1 MEFRYNTNVTGIP
14 NHSKG
19 NRVYSIFDLFKI
31 GVGPSSSHTVGP
43 MIAAFRFG
51 KDCVDR
57 LDSSSVSPPKIGR
70 VQVQLYGSLALT
82 GVGHATDTAIV
93 VGLAGC
99 LPDRTEPEVIQ
110 STALD
115 VRTTKQMLLNGRVA
129 LSFDEKTD
137 LLWLRRETLPQHP
150 NAMQFMAFTDDGE
163 TFFEDQYFSTGG
175 GFVYSKAEFEQQFQ
189 NARPAS
195 LTATLDVEDWV
206 PFAFRSAKELLQLCR
221 DSGLTIEALI
231 QRNELAKRSESE
243 IAAQLDKLWL
253 VMSKCIDSGCLASGI
268 LPGSLRVP
276 RRAPDIYG
284 KLSVQPTASEVKAS
298 PRTPPSQFLAAPRPM
313 ASISSDPLQQLD
325 WVSLFA
331 LAVNEENAAGGRVVT
346 APTNGAAGIIPA
358 VLAYYIHFY
367 PNADRAGI
375 HRFLKTAGAIG
386 LLYKRNASLSAAEM
400 GCQGEVGVA
409 CSMAAG
415 GLAACMGG
423 TVEQIENAAE
433 IGMEHN
439 LGLTCDP
446 IAGLVQ
452 VPCIE
457 RNTMGATKAIN
468 AARLAVLYGDGK
480 HFVSLDRVIET
491 MRQTGVDMQVKYK
504 ETSLGGL
511 AVNVVDC

>member
-1 MEFRYNTNVTGIP
+1 M
-14 NHSKG
+14 
-19 NRVYSIFDLFKI
+19 YSIFDLFKI

-51 KDCVDR
+51 KDCIERIHVQGDP
-57 LDSSSVSPPKIGR
+57 SKSVAR

-82 GVGHATDTAIV
+82 GIGHATDTAIL

-99 LPDRTEPEVIQ
+99 LPDRTEPESIQ
-110 STALD
+110 STAIE
-115 VRTTKQMLLNGRVA
+115 VRSSKRLPLNGSLDMA
-129 LSFDEKTD
+129 FDEKVD
-137 LLWLRRETLPQHP
+137 LLWLRKETLPQHP
-150 NAMQFMAFTDDGE
+150 NAIQFKAFSTMGE
-163 TFFEDQYFSTGG
+163 CLFEDQYFSTGG
-175 GFVYSKAEFEQQFQ
+175 GFVYSRQEFEQQFGQ
-189 NARPAS
+189 PLPAS
-195 LTATLDVEDWV
+195 EILSTNSV
-206 PFAFRSAKELLQLCR
+206 PYPFRSAFELLQMCKGAQL
-221 DSGLTIEALI
+221 SIEDLI
-231 QRNELAKRSESE
+231 HKNEQTKRSELE
-243 IAAQLDKLWL
+243 IGLQLDKLWAT
-253 VMSKCIDSGCLASGI
+253 MSTCIDSGCLASGI

-276 RRAPDIYG
+276 RRAPDIFR
-284 KLSVQPTASEVKAS
+284 KLSNQAFSAGSERV
-298 PRTPPSQFLAAPRPM
+298 TPSKFLAESKALV
-313 ASISSDPLQQLD
+313 AASSDPLQQLD

-358 VLAYYIHFY
+358 VLAYYVHFY
-367 PNADRAGI
+367 PNADRGGI

-415 GLAACMGG
+415 GLAACMSG
-423 TVEQIENAAE
+423 TIEQIENAAE

>member
-1 MEFRYNTNVTGIP
+1 MN
-14 NHSKG
+14 
-19 NRVYSIFDLFKI
+19 SIFELFKI

-51 KDCVDR
+51 KECVERSCVASGDN
-57 LDSSSVSPPKIGR
+57 VSIAR
-70 VQVQLYGSLALT
+70 VEVQLYGSLALT
-82 GVGHATDTAIV
+82 GVGHATDNAIV

-99 LPDRTEPEVIQ
+99 LPDRTSPEVIQ
-110 STALD
+110 STVDAARKSGRL
-115 VRTTKQMLLNGRVA
+115 LLNGQDDIQ
-129 LSFDEKTD
+129 FDESKD
-137 LLWLRRETLPQHP
+137 LVWLRNETLPQHP
-150 NAMQFMAFTDDGE
+150 NAIQFKAFRDSGE
-163 TFFEDQYFSTGG
+163 CYLEDQYFSTGG
-175 GFVYSKAEFEQQFQ
+175 GFVYSREEFDRNFTKSSS
-189 NARPAS
+189 NLMVGDS
-195 LTATLDVEDWV
+195 V
-206 PFAFRSAKELLQLCR
+206 PYPFRNAKELLQMCR
-221 DSGLTIEALI
+221 SASASIESLVQA
-231 QRNELAKRSESE
+231 NELARRSEAE
-243 IAAQLDKLWL
+243 IAAQLDLLWS
-253 VMSKCIDSGCLASGI
+253 VMSNCIDRGCMSSGI
-268 LPGSLRVP
+268 LPGSLKVP
-276 RRAPDIYG
+276 RRAPGIFE
-284 KLSVQPTASEVKAS
+284 KLSRQIGLSESGVSKDML
-298 PRTPPSQFLAAPRPM
+298 PSEFLGESKPGTLTQ
-313 ASISSDPLQQLD
+313 SDPLAQLD

-358 VLAYYIHFY
+358 VLAHYVYFY
-367 PNADRAGI
+367 PGADRQGI

-423 TVEQIENAAE
+423 SNEQIENAAE

-457 RNTMGATKAIN
+457 RNTMGAAKAIN
-468 AARLAVLYGDGK
+468 AARLAVLYGDGH

-491 MRQTGVDMQVKYK
+491 MRQTGVDMQLKYK

-511 AVNVVDC
+511 AVNFVDC

>member
-1 MEFRYNTNVTGIP
+1 
-14 NHSKG
+14 
-19 NRVYSIFDLFKI
+19 
-31 GVGPSSSHTVGP
+31 

-51 KDCVDR
+51 QECIQR
-57 LDSSSVSPPKIGR
+57 SRASSAGDNSIAR
-70 VQVQLYGSLALT
+70 IEVQLYGSLALT
-82 GVGHATDTAIV
+82 GVGHATDQAIL

-99 LPDRTEPEVIQ
+99 LPDRTSPEVIQ
-110 STALD
+110 STVRS
-115 VRTTKQMLLNGRVA
+115 VRTSHRLLLNNH
-129 LSFDEKTD
+129 LEIPFDENQD
-137 LLWLRRETLPQHP
+137 LVWLRNETLPEHP
-150 NAMQFMAFTDDGE
+150 NAIQFKAFRDNGE
-163 TFFEDQYFSTGG
+163 CFLEDQYFSTGG
-175 GFVYSKAEFEQQFQ
+175 GFVYSRDEFDKNFRQSSTG
-189 NARPAS
+189 RSSSDPIVS
-195 LTATLDVEDWV
+195 DGV
-206 PFAFRSAKELLQLCR
+206 PYPFRSAKELLQMCR
-221 DSGLTIEALI
+221 NDGLSIEALV
-231 QRNELAKRSESE
+231 QANELTKRSEAE
-243 IAAQLDKLWL
+243 ICSQLDLLWS
-253 VMSKCIDSGCLASGI
+253 VMEGCIDRGCLSSGI
-268 LPGSLRVP
+268 LPGVLKVP
-276 RRAPDIYG
+276 RRAPSIYE
-284 KLSVQPTASEVKAS
+284 KLSKQLRLANKVDAP
-298 PRTPPSQFLAAPRPM
+298 PIPPSQLLVEFKTSTLTPD
-313 ASISSDPLQQLD
+313 DPLVQLD

-358 VLAYYIHFY
+358 VLAYYVHFY
-367 PNADRAGI
+367 PNADRLGV

-423 TVEQIENAAE
+423 SIEQIENAAE

-457 RNTMGATKAIN
+457 RNTMGAAKAIN

-491 MRQTGVDMQVKYK
+491 MRQTGVDMQLKYK

-511 AVNVVDC
+511 AVNFVDC